1 MEAQERTR
9 GTMRE
14 IKVGDDVIITDVR
27 NVLGNNDKTS
37 DSVEEYMAKVVS
49 ITQGVGGDTWYTCK
63 LAVINKT
70 LTFPQWEVFLM
81 DKTTK
86 DANKKTAYELLR
98 DELHEL
104 EMLENGIN
112 IYDTVWVDMSN
123 WSKWAPTPPHE
134 SGYAEIMSY
143 YDAPDFCNDTYKRY
157 YNVRFRGSDD
167 LVTVHESRLKP
178 VYIYHQDEEKDTQED
193 TAHDKHYREAV
204 VEPILVMQALFSHDE
219 FIGFLKGNILKY
231 RLRAGH
237 KGGAEEM
244 KADLD
249 KIHVYEE
256 WIEKAKKGERI

>member
-1 MEAQERTR
+1 
-9 GTMRE
+9 MRE

-37 DSVEEYMAKVVS
+37 DSVEEYRAKVVS

-104 EMLENGIN
+104 EMLEKSIN
-112 IYDTVWVDMSN
+112 IFDIVWVDMSN
-123 WSKWAPTPPHE
+123 WGTTPPHE
-134 SGYAEIMSY
+134 SGYAVVVDIPVY
-143 YDAPDFCNDTYKRY
+143 PDTDTVSNKLLYG
-157 YNVRFRGSDD
+157 VRFRGSDE
-167 LVTVHESRLKP
+167 VIVVNGNRITP
-178 VYIYHQDEEKDTQED
+178 VYEEKDTQED
-193 TAHDKHYREAV
+193 TMHDKHYRETV

-237 KGGAEEM
+237 KGGEKEM

-256 WIEKAKKGERI
+256 WLERAKKGERI

>member
-1 MEAQERTR
+1 
-9 GTMRE
+9 MRE

-49 ITQGVGGDTWYTCK
+49 ITHGVGGDVWYECK
-63 LAVINKT
+63 PAVLNKT
-70 LTFPQWEVFLM
+70 LMFPQWEVFLV
-81 DKTTK
+81 DNTTK
-86 DANKKTAYELLR
+86 DE
-98 DELHEL
+98 DI
-104 EMLENGIN
+104 ENTLN
-112 IYDTVWVDMSN
+112 IHDTVWVDMSN

-134 SGYAEIMSY
+134 SGYAEIMSS

-178 VYIYHQDEEKDTQED
+178 VYIHHQDEEKDTQED

-256 WIEKAKKGERI
+256 WLERAKKGERI

>member
-1 MEAQERTR
+1 
-9 GTMRE
+9 MRE

-70 LTFPQWEVFLM
+70 LTFPQWEVFLV
-81 DKTTK
+81 
-86 DANKKTAYELLR
+86 
-98 DELHEL
+98 DE
-104 EMLENGIN
+104 
-112 IYDTVWVDMSN
+112 
-123 WSKWAPTPPHE
+123 
-134 SGYAEIMSY
+134 
-143 YDAPDFCNDTYKRY
+143 
-157 YNVRFRGSDD
+157 
-167 LVTVHESRLKP
+167 
-178 VYIYHQDEEKDTQED
+178 DTQED
-193 TAHDKHYREAV
+193 IMHDKHYREAV

-237 KGGAEEM
+237 KGGEKEM
-244 KADLD
+244 KSDLD

-256 WIEKAKKGERI
+256 WLERAKKGERI

>member
-1 MEAQERTR
+1 
-9 GTMRE
+9 MRE
-14 IKVGDDVIITDVR
+14 IKVGDEVIITDVR

-49 ITQGVGGDTWYTCK
+49 ITHGVDGDTWYTCK

-70 LTFPQWEVFLM
+70 LTFPQGEVFLV

-86 DANKKTAYELLR
+86 DANKKTADELLR

-104 EMLENGIN
+104 EMLEKDIN
-112 IYDTVWVDMSN
+112 IHDTVWVDMSN
-123 WSKWAPTPPHE
+123 LPGMTPHE
-134 SGYAEIMSY
+134 SGYAVVIDKHMLVLPETNQVV
-143 YDAPDFCNDTYKRY
+143 YD
-157 YNVRFRGSDD
+157 VQFRGSDEVIMVNEHR
-167 LVTVHESRLKP
+167 VTP
-178 VYIYHQDEEKDTQED
+178 IYEKEDTQED
-193 TAHDKHYREAV
+193 TMHDKHYRDAV

-237 KGGAEEM
+237 KGGEEEM
-244 KADLD
+244 KSDLD

-256 WIEKAKKGERI
+256 WLERAKKGERI